1 MKISGHAGTCNIQP
15 AKVDQLQEVKVEAD
29 LQMETGLIYHIA
41 GTNPNE
47 VANWDRA
54 GLIAVFPL
62 GASSNERGIREQTY
76 SSPAVLRSRD
86 TDVFTGR
93 RFN

>member
-47 VANWDRA
+47 VSNWNRA
-54 GLIAVFPL
+54 VKRL
-62 GASSNERGIREQTY
+62 
-76 SSPAVLRSRD
+76 
-86 TDVFTGR
+86 
-93 RFN
+93 